1 MKKLTNTALEEVL
14 NASGQGVM
22 VVEAEGSDPA
32 VVFLNEELAQA
43 TGISAAR
50 FLSSGLAM
58 FELLFPA
65 AGLGPEFERCRQR
78 GMAAEHLVSGARDD
92 GTPLRG
98 ALRVAAI
105 ITRGSRISHVAVYF
119 HELHSD
125 GEDDMRRELED
136 VATSDRLT
144 GLCQRR
150 YFDTILTREWGS
162 AIREEYALAI
172 LLVEV
177 DEFAKYNE
185 TFGRQAA
192 DSCLRLV
199 GRAVKASTRRSS
211 DLSGRFDSETFVTM
225 GRGMDAEQCQQL
237 GDMIRERVLALCI
250 HHPRSSVDR
259 YVSVSVGA
267 ISVIPKSGSYPLQ
280 AIEKARAALDQAS
293 KQGGNQVVS
302 GDFR

>member
-1 MKKLTNTALEEVL
+1 MKKLTNTALEEIL
-14 NASGQGVM
+14 NASGQGVL
-22 VVEAEGSDPA
+22 VVEAEGDEPTVA
-32 VVFLNEELAQA
+32 YVNEELAQT
-43 TGISAAR
+43 TGVSAAR
-50 FLSSGLAM
+50 FQSSGLSI
-58 FELLFPA
+58 FEQLFPA
-65 AGLGPEFERCRQR
+65 AGLGPEFDRCRQR
-78 GMAAEHLVSGARDD
+78 GLAAEHLVTGTRDD
-92 GTPLRG
+92 GSPLRG
-98 ALRVAAI
+98 ALRVSAI
-105 ITRGSRISHVAVYF
+105 NTRGSRISHVAIYF
-119 HELHSD
+119 RELRSD
-125 GEDDMRRELED
+125 GDDDSPRELED

-162 AIREEYALAI
+162 AIREEYSLAI

-211 DLSGRFDSETFVTM
+211 DMSGRFDSETFVTM
-225 GRGMDAEQCQQL
+225 GRGMDADQCRQL
-237 GDMIRERVLALCI
+237 GEMIQERVLALCI

-267 ISVIPKSGSYPLQ
+267 VSVVPKPGSYPLQ
-280 AIEKARAALDQAS
+280 AIEKARDALDKAS

-302 GDFR
+302 GDFP